1 MTKVAATKRV
11 SYSVSIVLDRSYGKL
26 LRDLLNAG
34 PVWAVD
40 SPANRD
46 CAEQLW
52 AKFPARDHLDGVT
65 VLKAAEDRSPEQILI
80 DEIAT
85 IDLHHGVHSA
95 NPPYTAIRVV
105 GSTLTQQGREVL
117 ATFGF
122 DSFTLTDEG
131 FRAVRTGVD
140 EVSQHPVLRALRCH
154 LVLIRAYQ
162 PSGVKSRYTSTV
174 AE

>member
-11 SYSVSIVLDRSYGKL
+11 SCSVSIVLDRSYGKL

-65 VLKAAEDRSPEQILI
+65 VFKAAEDRSPEQILI

-131 FRAVRTGVD
+131 FRAVRPLPPFLGV
-140 EVSQHPVLRALRCH
+140 
-154 LVLIRAYQ
+154 
-162 PSGVKSRYTSTV
+162 
-174 AE
+174 